1 MRGEFLGYD
10 VQVLSLDGIVQAI
23 REYGL
28 DNVYEVLERLFLS
41 EPFVV
46 INRDGKVIFFP
57 SEEQEIYDFLE
68 LVNEKFNGNEEVEL

>member
-46 INRDGKVIFFP
+46 INRNGKVIFFP

>member
-68 LVNEKFNGNEEVEL
+68 FVNEKFNGNEEVEL

>member
-23 REYGL
+23 REHGL

-68 LVNEKFNGNEEVEL
+68 LVNKKFNGNEEVEL

>member
-68 LVNEKFNGNEEVEL
+68 LVNKKFNGNEEVEL